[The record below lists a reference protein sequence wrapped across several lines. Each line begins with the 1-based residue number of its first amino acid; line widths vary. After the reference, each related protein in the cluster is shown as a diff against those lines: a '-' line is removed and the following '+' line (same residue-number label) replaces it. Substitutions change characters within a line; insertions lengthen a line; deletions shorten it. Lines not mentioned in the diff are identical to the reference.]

1 MNFSALTIVDAWGF
15 NASASGKSD
24 KMRIGQ
30 LSFDEI
36 QCNKIEHKVCVT
48 VQMLNRMSSPDI
60 ESEIALVAVH
70 KAKVL
75 AQLENI
81 TLGSY
86 TSTTKND
93 GKHIVVIQ
101 CGDEEDVNVTFEK
114 LDKVL
119 ASFNNPN
126 YEVYVDEW

>member
-1 MNFSALTIVDAWGF
+1 MGF
-15 NASASGKSD
+15 NASAAGMKNMKTEAQS
-24 KMRIGQ
+24 I
-30 LSFDEI
+30 DEI
-36 QCNKIEHKVCVT
+36 EFNTVEHSVRVT
-48 VQMLNRMSSPDI
+48 VQMINRKINPDI

-81 TLGSY
+81 TLGTYQSK
-86 TSTTKND
+86 KND

-101 CGDEEDVNVTFEK
+101 CDDEDDVSSAFDK
-114 LDKVL
+114 LDQVL

-126 YEVYVDEW
+126 YEVYVNEW